1 MSERRLIGD
10 LRDRLSSF
18 RTRLRLFFVLI
29 VIVPMIA
36 VTFIVFRLIAESE
49 NGQADAR
56 VAARQETAI
65 SLYYDARG
73 DADRLAAQIGRDNQL
88 ARALRTSTDGNT
100 NTAAL
105 KAATRRLLVANPQA
119 RRIVLT
125 DPDDEQHVLADVGDP
140 RATFPATR
148 SLVADGKP
156 VAELQVSVQDA
167 AAYARE
173 VKRATGLET
182 IVRRGDATIASTIPK
197 TNTISLPEHTGTV
210 TINGDDYR
218 AASFTAPG
226 FRDARLQVA
235 VLEPRATTADD
246 IRQGRLVA
254 GVILFGFFLLALVSA
269 IVVSRSLDRQ
279 IADFLAAAR
288 RLGTGDFS
296 ATVKTSGHDQFAQL
310 GEEFNKMSRQL
321 ESRLEELGQERLRME
336 LSLRRIGETFASSL
350 DRDGL
355 LEIVVR
361 TAVDAV
367 DASGG
372 RALMQEHQHGE
383 RKPVAVIGMDSRPM
397 SAAGEAERRVLAVGE
412 PSFADI
418 EDGHALAHPL
428 RAGPAAGPNADA
440 IAGLICVWR
449 SDRPFSH
456 RERELFHYLAGQ
468 AAVSVENVGLH
479 ETVERQAV
487 TDELTGLS
495 NRRRFQETMA
505 AEVERS
511 KRFGQDL
518 GLVLLDIDDFKAVND
533 TYGHQQGDLVLKE
546 VAKILRASSREID
559 EPARYGGEELAVVLP
574 GTDLTGAHNLAER
587 VREGIEAL
595 RLPIL
600 GDDEAEPLRVTA
612 SFGAAALPVSAHD
625 VRSLVAAA
633 DEALYQAKRA
643 GKNRTV
649 SAT

>member
-1 MSERRLIGD
+1 MIGD
-10 LRDRLSSF
+10 LRDRLSGF

-65 SLYYDARG
+65 SLYYDARE
-73 DADRLAAQIGRDNQL
+73 DADQLAARIGRDPQL
-88 ARALRTSTDGNT
+88 ARGLRDDDKPAVQQAIERLLGQTRAKRIAVSRDGD
-100 NTAAL
+100 
-105 KAATRRLLVANPQA
+105 AAT
-119 RRIVLT
+119 
-125 DPDDEQHVLADVGDP
+125 VLADAGDKA
-140 RATFPATR
+140 ATFPATR
-148 SLVADGKP
+148 TLVADGAP
-156 VAELQVSVQDA
+156 VAELQVSTQTA
-167 AAYARE
+167 PTYASK
-173 VKRATGLET
+173 VRASTSLQAVVE
-182 IVRRGDATIASTIPK
+182 RGGAVIASTIPDAG
-197 TNTISLPEHTGTV
+197 SPDLPAHTGTV
-210 TINGDDYR
+210 TIDDEDYR
-218 AASFTAPG
+218 TAAFDAPG
-226 FRDARLQVA
+226 FLGERLKVA
-235 VLEPRATTADD
+235 VLEPRSATAGD

-254 GVILFGFFLLALVSA
+254 GLILLGFFLLALVSA

-279 IADFLAAAR
+279 IAGFLSAAR
-288 RLGTGDFS
+288 RLAAGDFS
-296 ATVKTSGHDQFAQL
+296 SRVAIRGRDQFAQL
-310 GEEFNKMSRQL
+310 GDEFNKMSDQL
-321 ESRLEELGQERLRME
+321 AARLEELSQERLRME

-372 RALMQEHQHGE
+372 RALMQEQDNPLSE
-383 RKPVAVIGMDSRPM
+383 RRPVAAVGLDSRPM

-418 EDGHALAHPL
+418 EGGHALAHPL
-428 RAGPAAGPNADA
+428 RAGPAAGAHADA

-449 SDRPFSH
+449 TDRPFTH

-479 ETVERQAV
+479 ETVERQAI

-495 NRRRFQETMA
+495 NRRRFTDTMS

-511 KRFGQDL
+511 KRFGSNL

-546 VAKILRASSREID
+546 VARILRESSREID

-574 GTDLTGAHNLAER
+574 GTDLEGAHQLAER

-600 GDDEAEPLRVTA
+600 GDEDAEPLRVTA
-612 SFGAAALPVSAHD
+612 SFGAAALPVSAD
-625 VRSLVAAA
+625 SVRGLVAAA

>member
-1 MSERRLIGD
+1 MSEQGVIGD
-10 LRDRLSSF
+10 LRDRLSGF

-36 VTFIVFRLIAESE
+36 VTFIVFALIAESE

-65 SLYYDARG
+65 SLYYDARA
-73 DADRLAAQIGRDNQL
+73 DADRLAARIGRDARL
-88 ARALRTSTDGNT
+88 AAALRSDDHREI
-100 NTAAL
+100 A
-105 KAATRRLLVANPQA
+105 KAVRRLQAANPDA
-119 RRIVLT
+119 KRIAIT
-125 DPDDEQHVLADVGDP
+125 RASDDALLADVGDP
-140 RATFPATR
+140 GATFPATR
-148 SLVADGKP
+148 TLVADGTP
-156 VAELQVSVQDA
+156 VANLQVAVQTAPDF
-167 AAYARE
+167 ARE
-173 VKRATGLET
+173 VRRATGLET
-182 IVRRGDATIASTIPK
+182 LVERDGQTIGSTLPAKDANPR
-197 TNTISLPEHTGTV
+197 LPDHTGTL
-210 TINGDDYR
+210 TIAGDDYR
-218 AASFTAPG
+218 VAAFDAPG
-226 FRDARLQVA
+226 FLDSDLKVA
-235 VLEPRATTADD
+235 VLEPSSTTGDD
-246 IRQGRLVA
+246 IARGRVVA
-254 GVILFGFFLLALVSA
+254 GLILLGFFLLALVSA

-279 IADFLAAAR
+279 IGDFLAAAR
-288 RLGTGDFS
+288 RLAAGDFS
-296 ATVKTSGHDQFAQL
+296 NKVKTRGNDPFAQL
-310 GEEFNKMSRQL
+310 GDEFNKMSDQL
-321 ESRLEELGQERLRME
+321 DARLQELSQERLRLE
-336 LSLRRIGETFASSL
+336 LSLRRIGETFASNL

-372 RALMQEHQHGE
+372 RALIQQQDDPRSE
-383 RKPVAVIGMDSRPM
+383 RVPVAAVGLDNRPM

-418 EDGHALAHPL
+418 DDGHALAHPL
-428 RAGPAAGPNADA
+428 RAGPAAGPDADA

-449 SDRPFSH
+449 TDRPFSH

-468 AAVSVENVGLH
+468 AAVSIENVGLH
-479 ETVERQAV
+479 ETVERQAI

-511 KRFGQDL
+511 KRFGTEL

-533 TYGHQQGDLVLKE
+533 TYGHQQGDLVLRE

-574 GTDLTGAHNLAER
+574 GTDLEGAHQLAER

-612 SFGAAALPVSAHD
+612 SFGAAAVPASAD
-625 VRSLVAAA
+625 SVRGLVAAA

>member
-1 MSERRLIGD
+1 MSGKGMIGD
-10 LRDRLSSF
+10 PRDRLSGF

-73 DADRLAAQIGRDNQL
+73 AADRLAARIGRDPGL
-88 ARALRTSTDGNT
+88 ARALRDDDRSSIE
-100 NTAAL
+100 
-105 KAATRRLLVANPQA
+105 KATRRLLAA
-119 RRIVLT
+119 TKAKRIALSRDGDAAT
-125 DPDDEQHVLADVGDP
+125 VLADVGDKD
-140 RATFPATR
+140 ATFPATR
-148 SLVADGKP
+148 TLVADGAP
-156 VAELQVSVQDA
+156 VAELQVSTQTA
-167 AAYARE
+167 ASYARATR
-173 VKRATGLET
+173 RATSLQT
-182 IVRRGDATIASTIPK
+182 IVGRTGSTIASTIPDAG
-197 TNTISLPEHTGTV
+197 NPRLPEHTGTV
-210 TINGDDYR
+210 TINEGDYR
-218 AASFTAPG
+218 VAAFDAPG
-226 FRDARLQVA
+226 FLGERLQVA

-254 GVILFGFFLLALVSA
+254 GVILFGFFLLALISA

-279 IADFLAAAR
+279 IADFLGAAR
-288 RLGTGDFS
+288 RLAAGDFS
-296 ATVKTSGHDQFAQL
+296 ARVTIRGRDQFAQL
-310 GEEFNKMSRQL
+310 GDEFNKMSDQL
-321 ESRLEELGQERLRME
+321 AARLDELGQERLRME
-336 LSLRRIGETFASSL
+336 LSLRRIGETFASNL

-361 TAVDAV
+361 TAVDGV
-367 DASGG
+367 GASGG
-372 RALMQEHQHGE
+372 RALMQEQGDPSSE
-383 RKPVAVIGMDSRPM
+383 RRPVAVLGLDSRPM

-418 EDGHALAHPL
+418 DDGHALAHPL
-428 RAGPAAGPNADA
+428 RAGPAAGAHADA

-449 SDRPFSH
+449 TDRPFTH

-495 NRRRFQETMA
+495 NRRRFTDTMA
-505 AEVERS
+505 AEVERA
-511 KRFGQDL
+511 KRFGSEL

-546 VAKILRASSREID
+546 VAKVLRASSREID

-574 GTDLTGAHNLAER
+574 GTDLDGAHQLAER

-600 GDDEAEPLRVTA
+600 GDEDAEPLRVTA
-612 SFGAAALPVSAHD
+612 SFGAAALPASADD
-625 VRSLVAAA
+625 VRGLVAAS

>member
-1 MSERRLIGD
+1 MSEQGVIGG
-10 LRDRLSSF
+10 LRDRLASF

-65 SLYYDARG
+65 SLYYSARG
-73 DADRLAAQIGRDNQL
+73 DADRLAARIGRDPRL
-88 ARALRTSTDGNT
+88 ATAIRKDDKQRIQAEARRLRLSTGAQRIALSNDGS
-100 NTAAL
+100 
-105 KAATRRLLVANPQA
+105 AATL
-119 RRIVLT
+119 
-125 DPDDEQHVLADVGDP
+125 LADAGDP
-140 RATFPATR
+140 NATFPAART
-148 SLVADGKP
+148 LVAGGSP
-156 VAELQVSVQDA
+156 VADLQVSTTNA
-167 AAYARE
+167 GSYARA
-173 VKRATGLET
+173 VKRTTGLET
-182 IVRRGDATIASTIPK
+182 IVQRGDTTLASTIP
-197 TNTISLPEHTGTV
+197 NTGNPQLPQHTGTL
-210 TINGDDYR
+210 TIDDKDYR
-218 AASFTAPG
+218 VAAFDAPG
-226 FRDARLQVA
+226 FLGERLQVA
-235 VLEPRATTADD
+235 VLEPRATTSSD
-246 IRQGRLVA
+246 IRRGRLVA
-254 GVILFGFFLLALVSA
+254 GLILLGFFLLALVSA
-269 IVVSRSLDRQ
+269 VVVSRSLDRQ

-288 RLGTGDFS
+288 ALAAGDFS
-296 ATVKTSGHDQFAQL
+296 SRVRTRGRDQFAQL
-310 GEEFNKMSRQL
+310 GDEFNKMSDQL
-321 ESRLEELGQERLRME
+321 ESRLDELRQERLRME
-336 LSLRRIGETFASSL
+336 ISLRRIGETFASNL

-372 RALMQEHQHGE
+372 RALMQDDPRRHGE
-383 RKPVAVIGMDSRPM
+383 RRPVAGVGLDTRPM

-412 PSFADI
+412 PSAADL
-418 EDGHALAHPL
+418 EGGHALAHPL
-428 RAGPAAGPNADA
+428 RAGPAAGADADA

-449 SDRPFSH
+449 TDRPFTH

-479 ETVERQAV
+479 ETVERQAI

-495 NRRRFQETMA
+495 NRRRFTDTIA

-511 KRFGQDL
+511 RRFGTGV
-518 GLVLLDIDDFKAVND
+518 GLVLLDIDDFKSVND
-533 TYGHQQGDLVLKE
+533 TYGHQQGDLVLRE
-546 VAKILRASSREID
+546 VAKVLRASSREID

-574 GTDLTGAHNLAER
+574 GTDLEGAHQLAER

-595 RLPIL
+595 RLPII
-600 GDDEAEPLRVTA
+600 GDEASESLRITA
-612 SFGAAALPVSAHD
+612 SFGAASLPASASD
-625 VRSLVAAA
+625 VRGLVAAA

-649 SAT
+649 SAS

>member
-1 MSERRLIGD
+1 MSEQGLIGG
-10 LRDRLSSF
+10 LSDRLASF

-36 VTFIVFRLIAESE
+36 VTLIVFRLIAESE

-73 DADRLAAQIGRDNQL
+73 DADRLAARIGRDAQL
-88 ARALRTSTDGNT
+88 ARAIRADDKPAIQR
-100 NTAAL
+100 AADRL
-105 KAATRRLLVANPQA
+105 LAATRAK
-119 RRIVLT
+119 RIALSR
-125 DPDDEQHVLADVGDP
+125 DGDAASVLADAGD
-140 RATFPATR
+140 RSATFPATR
-148 SLVADGKP
+148 TLVANSSP
-156 VAELQVSVQDA
+156 VAELQVSTEDA
-167 AAYARE
+167 ASYAADVR
-173 VKRATGLET
+173 RTTGLEV
-182 IVRRGDATIASTIPK
+182 IVQHAKGTLASTIPDARHP
-197 TNTISLPEHTGTV
+197 NLPAHTGTLS
-210 TINGDDYR
+210 IDGDDYR
-218 AASFTAPG
+218 VAAFDAPG
-226 FRDARLQVA
+226 FLGEHLQVG

-254 GVILFGFFLLALVSA
+254 GLILLGFFLLALVSA

-279 IADFLAAAR
+279 IAGFLAAAR
-288 RLGTGDFS
+288 RLAAGDFS
-296 ATVKTSGHDQFAQL
+296 ARVHIRGRDQFAQL
-310 GEEFNKMSRQL
+310 GDEFNKMSDQL
-321 ESRLEELGQERLRME
+321 DARLDELRQERLRLE
-336 LSLRRIGETFASSL
+336 LSLRRTGETFASNL

-355 LEIVVR
+355 LEILVR

-372 RALMQEHQHGE
+372 RALMQEQGDPLSE
-383 RKPVAVIGMDSRPM
+383 RRPVAAVGLDTRPM

-412 PSFADI
+412 PSFADL
-418 EDGHALAHPL
+418 EGGHALAHPL
-428 RAGPAAGPNADA
+428 RAGPAAGADA
-440 IAGLICVWR
+440 DTIAGLICVWR
-449 SDRPFSH
+449 TDRPFSH

-479 ETVERQAV
+479 ETVERQAI

-495 NRRRFQETMA
+495 NRRRFTDTMA

-511 KRFGQDL
+511 KRFGTQL

-546 VAKILRASSREID
+546 VAKVLRASSREID

-574 GTDLTGAHNLAER
+574 GTDLDGAHQLAER
-587 VREGIEAL
+587 VRVGIEGL
-595 RLPIL
+595 RLPII
-600 GDDEAEPLRVTA
+600 GDGESEPLRVTA
-612 SFGAAALPVSAHD
+612 SFGAAALPACAED
-625 VRSLVAAA
+625 VRGLVAAA

-649 SAT
+649 SAS

>member
-1 MSERRLIGD
+1 MSDRGLIGD

-56 VAARQETAI
+56 VAARQEAAI
-65 SLYYDARG
+65 GLYYDARAG
-73 DADRLAAQIGRDNQL
+73 ADRLAAQIGRDRSL
-88 ARALRTSTDGNT
+88 SRALRSGEA
-100 NTAAL
+100 TAIQRVA
-105 KAATRRLLVANPQA
+105 RRLLSQTAA
-119 RRIVLT
+119 KRIVLAH
-125 DPDDEQHVLADVGDP
+125 DGAVWADVGDK
-140 RATFPATR
+140 AASFPATR
-148 SLVADGKP
+148 SLVADGTP
-156 VAELQVSVQDA
+156 VADLQVSVESAQT
-167 AAYARE
+167 YARL
-173 VKRATGLET
+173 VTRTTRMET
-182 IVRRGDATIASTIPK
+182 IVRRGGRVIASTIADPGAVA
-197 TNTISLPEHTGTV
+197 LPEHTGTV
-210 TINGDDYR
+210 AIGGRRFR
-218 AASFTAPG
+218 AASFDAPG
-226 FRDARLQVA
+226 FLGERIQVS
-235 VLEPRATTADD
+235 VLEPTATTEDD
-246 IRQGRLVA
+246 IARGRLVA
-254 GVILFGFFLLALVSA
+254 GLVLFGFFLLALISA

-279 IADFLAAAR
+279 IEDFLRAAR
-288 RLGTGDFS
+288 RLGAGDFS
-296 ATVKTSGHDQFAQL
+296 AEVDLRGRDQFAQL
-310 GEEFNKMSRQL
+310 GDEFNKMSRQL
-321 ESRLEELGQERLRME
+321 EGRLEELGQERLRME
-336 LSLRRIGETFASSL
+336 LSLRRIGETFASNL

-367 DASGG
+367 DAQGG
-372 RALMQEHQHGE
+372 QALMQDRRGGE
-383 RKPVAVIGMDSRPM
+383 RTPVAGVGVDSRV
-397 SAAGEAERRVLAVGE
+397 AAANEAERRAVTLGE
-412 PSFADI
+412 PSFANVDG
-418 EDGHALAHPL
+418 GHALAHPL
-428 RAGPAAGPNADA
+428 RAGPAAGADADA
-440 IAGLICVWR
+440 IAGLISVWR
-449 SDRPFSH
+449 AERPFTH

-518 GLVLLDIDDFKAVND
+518 GLVMLDIDDFKAVND
-533 TYGHQQGDLVLKE
+533 SYGHQQGDIVIKE
-546 VAKILRASSREID
+546 VAKILEASSREID

-574 GTDLTGAHNLAER
+574 GTDLEGAHNLAER

-600 GDDEAEPLRVTA
+600 GDEAAEPLRVTA
-612 SFGAAALPVSAHD
+612 SFGAAALTASAGD
-625 VRSLVAAA
+625 VRALVAAA

-649 SAT
+649 SAS